1 MKQNTDVG
9 ISHIGAREAQKKS
22 CSTLFLSASPGTDKK
37 ELHG

>member
-1 MKQNTDVG
+1 MKQNTVSG
-9 ISHIGAREAQKKS
+9 INRHGACEAQKKS